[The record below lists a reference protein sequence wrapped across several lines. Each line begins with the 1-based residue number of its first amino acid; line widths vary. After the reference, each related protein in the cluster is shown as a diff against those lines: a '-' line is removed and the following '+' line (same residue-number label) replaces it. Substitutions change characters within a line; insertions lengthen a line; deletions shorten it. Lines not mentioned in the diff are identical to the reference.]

1 MSIYRKLA
9 ASSRSQAVA
18 RSWELEERVR
28 AACEALGL
36 RYGVYTDATPQH
48 ERSRM
53 QDNPPDILLTNYSML
68 EFILTRREDRKLF
81 GAGVLRH
88 LVLDEIHTYQGALG
102 SEIACLV
109 RRLRGHVG
117 TAGLVCVDLSATVS
131 AGGDHDADLERT
143 ASFASDLFAAPFG
156 KDAIVEEIPVAAP
169 APDPEPD
176 RPGTRRCRAVRGAG
190 RRG

>member
-1 MSIYRKLA
+1 MFPSRCTIKTRAMSIYRKLA

-18 RSWELEERVR
+18 RSRELEDRVR

-48 ERSRM
+48 ERARM

-88 LVLDEIHTYQGALG
+88 LARVSDDHAPCQGVL
-102 SEIACLV
+102 
-109 RRLRGHVG
+109 
-117 TAGLVCVDLSATVS
+117 
-131 AGGDHDADLERT
+131 
-143 ASFASDLFAAPFG
+143 
-156 KDAIVEEIPVAAP
+156 
-169 APDPEPD
+169 
-176 RPGTRRCRAVRGAG
+176 PGRDGFTGPPG
-190 RRG
+190 PMT

>member
-109 RRLRGHVG
+109 RRLRA
-117 TAGLVCVDLSATVS
+117 TSAPRAWS
-131 AGGDHDADLERT
+131 AWTCPPRSAPGETTTPTWNAPPRSPRT
-143 ASFASDLFAAPFG
+143 CSPPHSA
-156 KDAIVEEIPVAAP
+156 
-169 APDPEPD
+169 
-176 RPGTRRCRAVRGAG
+176 RTRS
-190 RRG
+190 